1 MASSAEL
8 RSLESRIKMLLNAKL
23 KVILRE
29 QNLPVSGIKSEL
41 QIRLL
46 TRKAARFAGLFLS
59 LIPDILLA
67 YPCAAVLTLTL

>member
-8 RSLESRIKMLLNAKL
+8 RPLEGRIKMLLNAKL

-46 TRKAARFAGLFLS
+46 TRKATRFARLFLF
-59 LIPDILLA
+59 LISYILL
-67 YPCAAVLTLTL
+67 